1 MSVNQSNSP
10 DDHKFSARKP
20 TFDLSALSGE
30 WHRGSAFLT
39 AWENAFSMLFPLG
52 EQSFINSVNLFK
64 DQIDDPK
71 LLKEI
76 SDFQE
81 QEAVHRMQHLKYNR
95 LLCKLRGYDL
105 KEIEAPLRTRIAWFR
120 ENISERRRLAGTVAA
135 EHLTAIL
142 ADDLL
147 RHKDHFKGSDE
158 NIAKIWKWHAVEET
172 EHKAVAFDVHVA
184 VGGTIQERRHALLL
198 TTFYIHKDILTIVCL
213 MLKQDGKLWNLREWF
228 NGFVFLFIKPGVF
241 RRILFS
247 WLAFLRKDFHPWKKD
262 NRHLIGE
269 WETES
274 FPQY

>member
-1 MSVNQSNSP
+1 MNISQSNSP
-10 DDHKFSARKP
+10 EDHKFSARKP
-20 TFDLSALSGE
+20 NFNLSALSGE

-52 EQSFINSVNLFK
+52 EQSFINSVMLFK

-81 QEAVHRMQHLKYNR
+81 QEAVHRMQHLKYNK

-105 KEIEAPLRTRIAWFR
+105 EQIEAPLRKRIAWYR
-120 ENISERRRLAGTVAA
+120 ENISARRRLAGTVAA

-158 NIAKIWKWHAVEET
+158 NIAKLWKWHAIEET
-172 EHKAVAFDVHVA
+172 EHKAVAFDVHMA
-184 VGGTIQERRHALLL
+184 VGGTIQERRQALLF
-198 TTFYIHKDILTIVCL
+198 TTYYIHKDILKIVCM
-213 MLKQDGKLWNLREWF
+213 MLKKKWKTLESSRMVQWF
-228 NGFVFLFIKPGVF
+228 CVFIYKARSFQTHF
-241 RRILFS
+241 YF
-247 WLAFLRKDFHPWKKD
+247 LACFF
-262 NRHLIGE
+262 
-269 WETES
+269 
-274 FPQY
+274 